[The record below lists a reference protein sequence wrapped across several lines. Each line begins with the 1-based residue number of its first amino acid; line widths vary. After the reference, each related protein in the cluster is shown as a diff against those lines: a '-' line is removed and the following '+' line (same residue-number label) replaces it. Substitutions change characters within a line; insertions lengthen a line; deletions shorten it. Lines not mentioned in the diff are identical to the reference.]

1 MQNIPEIWSTDGSV
15 FNGICRFSQ
24 PPTSATRKPAAWSPN
39 QGGIEARA
47 LYLAIS
53 NPGVRVEG
61 PGSRVQG
68 RGSRDLSRF
77 RFLETSRWIHGPFL
91 DGTL

>member
-68 RGSRDLSRF
+68 PGSRVEGRGIYRDFDS
-77 RFLETSRWIHGPFL
+77 
-91 DGTL
+91 